1 MWLPTRNVCLQRV
14 GGYVET
20 TCQWLMNLFKLP
32 HLGHYGKKSATK
44 ALHTHYVP
52 PPPSCNQLKV
62 RRMDLAVV
70 KGVGIKLGGRSLRM
84 AKYTR
89 TENKRRRGMQD
100 EMPKIILFIYFP

>member
-1 MWLPTRNVCLQRV
+1 
-14 GGYVET
+14 
-20 TCQWLMNLFKLP
+20 MNLFKLS

-89 TENKRRRGMQD
+89 TENKRRLGMQD
-100 EMPKIILFIYFP
+100 EMPKIILFLCLFSLEMESPAIYSKETR